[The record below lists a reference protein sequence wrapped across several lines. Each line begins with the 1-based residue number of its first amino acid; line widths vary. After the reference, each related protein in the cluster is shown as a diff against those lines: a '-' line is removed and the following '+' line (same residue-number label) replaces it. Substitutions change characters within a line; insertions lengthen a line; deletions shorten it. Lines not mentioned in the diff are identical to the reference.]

1 MPHITLDALNDTS
14 IKGILQFPSLGF
26 AFFWPLI
33 QLAIFFI
40 VVFSSYFAEKE
51 RTGRGN
57 FLSSLAVG
65 GFISIIVGL
74 LLNLMEV
81 IDRTTFVITF
91 VLGIVFVV
99 IYMLTDR

>member
-1 MPHITLDALNDTS
+1 MAFTELDALNDS
-14 IKGILQFPSLGF
+14 SLKSILQFPSIDF
-26 AFFWPLI
+26 ALFWPLI
-33 QLAIFFI
+33 QLTLFFI
-40 VVFSSYFAEKE
+40 VVFTSYFAEKE

-74 LLNLMEV
+74 LLNLMQL
-81 IDRTTFVITF
+81 IDRITFVITF
-91 VLGIVFVV
+91 VLGIVLIV

>member
-1 MPHITLDALNDTS
+1 MAHITLDALNDTS
-14 IKGILQFPSLGF
+14 VKGIMQFPSLDF
-26 AFFWPLI
+26 ALFWPLI
-33 QLAIFFI
+33 QFAIFWI
-40 VVFSSYFAEKE
+40 IVFSSYFAEKE

-65 GFISIIVGL
+65 GFISIIIGL

-91 VLGIVFVV
+91 VLGIICVV